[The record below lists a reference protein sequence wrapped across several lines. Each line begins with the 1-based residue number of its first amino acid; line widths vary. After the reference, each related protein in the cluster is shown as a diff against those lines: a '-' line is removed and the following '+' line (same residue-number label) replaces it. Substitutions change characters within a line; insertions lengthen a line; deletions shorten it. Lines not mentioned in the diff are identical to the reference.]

1 MPRLNLS
8 QKDSLKMGK
17 LIADAWR
24 YPTTRKK
31 LLENPEKTMTVAGIT
46 IPNVDQIRIM
56 AIEDTKSTVHL
67 VLPVR
72 PDNVTGADLDED
84 TFLTELGTKIFAS
97 CR

>member
-8 QKDSLKMGK
+8 DADNLKMGK

-24 YPTTRKK
+24 FPATRKK
-31 LLENPEKTMTVAGIT
+31 LLENPEKAMTDAGIT
-46 IPNVDQIRIM
+46 IPNVDQVRIV
-56 AIEDTKSTVHL
+56 AIEDTRSTVHL

-72 PDNVTGADLDED
+72 PDNVTLTDLGED
-84 TFLTELGTKIFAS
+84 AFLAELGTKIFAA

>member
-8 QKDSLKMGK
+8 DPDNLKMGK

-24 YPTTRKK
+24 FPAIRKK
-31 LLENPEKTMTVAGIT
+31 LLENPEKAMTDAGIT
-46 IPNVDQIRIM
+46 IPDIDQIRIV
-56 AIEDTKSTVHL
+56 AIEDTQSTVHL

-72 PDNVTGADLDED
+72 PNSVTSTDMKED
-84 TFLTELGTKIFAS
+84 AFLKELGTKIFAA

>member
-8 QKDSLKMGK
+8 PADSLKMGQ

-24 YPTTRKK
+24 FPAKRKA
-31 LLENPEKTMTVAGIT
+31 LLENPEQAMTDAGIT
-46 IPNVDQIRIM
+46 IPDVDQVRIV
-56 AIEDTKSTVHL
+56 AIEDTPTTVHL

-72 PDNVTGADLDED
+72 PGNVSGTDLTDN
-84 TFLTELGTKIFAS
+84 TFLEELGTKVFAA